1 MQYFGH
7 CLLPT
12 RDKKR
17 KLSKSPKFGLR
28 FLQETACFIAQGTGM
43 TCKLTYMSA
52 SIEFNRVFRV
62 QWGNPVQGDR
72 MGKSQP
78 GESGSRSN
86 LDLYQV
92 ACSLTA

>member
-52 SIEFNRVFRV
+52 S
-62 QWGNPVQGDR
+62 
-72 MGKSQP
+72 MLASKYS
-78 GESGSRSN
+78 
-86 LDLYQV
+86 LQV
-92 ACSLTA
+92 SFQSF